1 MIRIWLNHW
10 FSTAYS
16 IIQLIKKDESDF
28 RIIGSNERENT
39 VYKKVCDE
47 WHIEPVLKEEEY
59 VSYCLDFC
67 VKNRVDVFVPR
78 RKLVAISRNK
88 ERYEKTGVKVLVD
101 DYELVRMLNHKD
113 EISLLNENLYKDITL
128 PVYQKDT
135 ACLTHMLS
143 LLILQIVSANIF
155 ALKSSCT

>member
-1 MIRIWLNHW
+1 MIAQREQKMIRIWLNHW

-67 VKNRVDVFVPR
+67 VKNYPA
-78 RKLVAISRNK
+78 KLY
-88 ERYEKTGVKVLVD
+88 ERYGTDESLPAHEMLYAIGEKRGCLGK
-101 DYELVRMLNHKD
+101 NG
-113 EISLLNENLYKDITL
+113 EISYEKAANAVLDDFRSGKLGRITL
-128 PVYQKDT
+128 ELPED
-135 ACLTHMLS
+135 
-143 LLILQIVSANIF
+143 N
-155 ALKSSCT
+155 